1 MSDSKQGSEQILS
14 NWQSLLADV
23 HEATTKAGR
32 EPASV
37 QVVGVSK
44 YVDAATTQLL
54 RQAGCQE
61 LGESR
66 PQALWDK
73 ATALED
79 FDCHWHMIG
88 SLQRNKLRRTVGLV
102 TLIHSVDSQR
112 LAEAIAAAAAETPAG
127 QVAGLVEV
135 NVSGDTNK
143 HGFSPAELLPALEQM
158 APLDGLAIKGLM
170 TMASQGS
177 SPAQA
182 QSEFAQLRQLRDRL
196 LEQGLPAGISLNE
209 LSMGMSGDFPQA
221 IAEGAT
227 IIRVGSRLFSH
238 QPDA

>member
-1 MSDSKQGSEQILS
+1 MSDPQQGSEQIVS
-14 NWQSLLADV
+14 NWQRLLAEV
-23 HEATTKAGR
+23 NEAATKAGR

-37 QVVGVSK
+37 RVVGVSK
-44 YVDAATTQLL
+44 YVDAATTKLL

-73 ATALED
+73 AAALENL
-79 FDCHWHMIG
+79 DCHWHMIG
-88 SLQRNKLRRTVGLV
+88 SLQRNKVRRTVGLV

-135 NVSGDTNK
+135 NISGDTNK
-143 HGFSPAELLPALEQM
+143 HGFAPAELLPALEQM
-158 APLDGLAIKGLM
+158 APLGGLAIKGLM

-177 SPAQA
+177 SPEQA
-182 QSEFAQLRQLRDRL
+182 QSEFAQLRQLRDSLR
-196 LEQGLPAGISLNE
+196 EQGLPAGISLNE

-238 QPDA
+238 QPDT

>member
-1 MSDSKQGSEQILS
+1 
-14 NWQSLLADV
+14 
-23 HEATTKAGR
+23 
-32 EPASV
+32 
-37 QVVGVSK
+37 
-44 YVDAATTQLL
+44 
-54 RQAGCQE
+54 
-61 LGESR
+61 
-66 PQALWDK
+66 
-73 ATALED
+73 
-79 FDCHWHMIG
+79 MIG
-88 SLQRNKLRRTVGLV
+88 SLQRNKVRRTVGLV

-135 NVSGDTNK
+135 NISGDSNK
-143 HGFSPAELLPALEQM
+143 HGFRPAELLPALEQM
-158 APLDGLAIKGLM
+158 APLGGLAIKGLM

-177 SPAQA
+177 SPEQA
-182 QSEFAQLRQLRDRL
+182 RSEFAQLRQLRDRL
-196 LEQGLPAGISLNE
+196 HEQGLPAGISLNE